1 MELRCRSFVVAL
13 LLASVAA
20 GLAACASGA
29 SQGKAVQ
36 WVTEDEAEKARLN
49 AAGFP
54 QYVGAS

>member
-1 MELRCRSFVVAL
+1 MKSRLREFVTVL

-20 GLAACASGA
+20 GLAACALGE
-29 SQGKAVQ
+29 GKAVQ